1 MIKIFCICVSSSVL
15 LSCGR
20 QPEDRFNTDAY
31 ERMLVGD
38 DFKYSEIFHPNAL
51 EIFRKEGG
59 LGKLNLYYISYP
71 RSIVEY
77 DGYQILGKNTNVN
90 LEMDHVRV
98 WDEEI
103 IETFATV
110 LNLRREDIVVADIVI
125 EEGGRT
131 ILRQRGYF
139 SLSSEELKLL
149 ALNPENYQEEF
160 P

>member
-1 MIKIFCICVSSSVL
+1 
-15 LSCGR
+15 
-20 QPEDRFNTDAY
+20 
-31 ERMLVGD
+31 MLVGD